1 MSLHPDL
8 AGLVPFGQATGYHA
22 YVGTIYHDPAKAPG
36 EARRFGFMPEAKHL
50 NGGGNIHGGVLMSL
64 VDTILGFTAQDGGA
78 VKATATVTLN
88 TDFLAGGVPGEI
100 VWGTAHVTRATRSLV
115 FIAGELTQG
124 SRTLMT
130 ASGIWKVLGA

>member
-1 MSLHPDL
+1 MTSHPDL
-8 AGLVPFGQATGYHA
+8 AGLVPFGNAAGYHA
-22 YVGTIYHDPAKAPG
+22 YMGAIHHDPAKAPG
-36 EARRFGFMPEAKHL
+36 EPRRFAFLPEAKHL

-64 VDTILGFTAQDGGA
+64 IDTILGFTAQDGGTA
-78 VKATATVTLN
+78 KATATVTLN
-88 TDFLAGGVPGEI
+88 TDFLSGGVPGEI

-115 FIAGELTQG
+115 FVAGELTQG